1 MHFAGY
7 HTKVDLATDALA
19 ERSKAVAQ
27 GAIPKGRGF
36 EPHRRHFRLL
46 HQRNLT
52 SRMGDRWGITE
63 RSHCLRGLM
72 TSAQGAR
79 CPGFN
84 AQRKPLFLTLSCLIL
99 FLGADHSEPP
109 CPRSDKRWVV
119 AICLASENSAT
130 GTRTRVARVRAEYP
144 NQLDYSGP

>member
-1 MHFAGY
+1 MCDRNLQPYARTIQVQEAHSGVEARPL
-7 HTKVDLATDALA
+7 HTPAHTYSRNLTTTDTLA
-19 ERSKAVAQ
+19 EQSKAVAR

-36 EPHRRHFRLL
+36 EPHRRHFCLL

-119 AICLASENSAT
+119 ATCLA
-130 GTRTRVARVRAEYP
+130 
-144 NQLDYSGP
+144 